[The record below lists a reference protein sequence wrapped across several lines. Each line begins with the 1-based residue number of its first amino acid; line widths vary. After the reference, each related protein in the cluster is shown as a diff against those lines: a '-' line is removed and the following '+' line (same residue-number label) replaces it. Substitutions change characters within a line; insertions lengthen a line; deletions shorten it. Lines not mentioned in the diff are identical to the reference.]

1 MIVLLAFSLCLVAA
15 QERPT
20 VPSSI
25 QPLSDEMIDYINKLN
40 TTWKAGRNFG
50 KDVPLSYIKGLMGVH
65 PDYKE
70 RLPTLKHTDVP
81 ANLPGSFDA
90 RQQWPKC
97 NSIHVIR
104 DQSTCG
110 SCWAFGAVEAISDRI
125 CIHTRGSV
133 QVNISAQDLMTCCH
147 ECGHGCKGG
156 WPILAWRFYKEKGIV
171 TGGLYG
177 TADGCQP
184 YSFPPNT
191 FEKTRLLHPSIETFP
206 ATPACKHKC
215 RKGYGKK
222 YSEDKHYAE
231 KVYSIYGDETQMK
244 TEIFKNGPVEA
255 DFTVYADF
263 LSYKSGVYQAHSTL
277 VVGKHAIRILGWGTE
292 NGVPYWLVANSWG
305 EHWGDKGYFKIR
317 RGNNECRI
325 ESDIH
330 AGIPKEPKA

>member
-1 MIVLLAFSLCLVAA
+1 MIVLLAFSLCVVAA
-15 QERPT
+15 EERPT

-50 KDVPLSYIKGLMGVH
+50 KNVPLSYIKGLMGVH

-97 NSIHVIR
+97 NSIHLIR
-104 DQSTCG
+104 DQSSCG

-125 CIHTRGSV
+125 CIHTKGSV
-133 QVNISAQDLMTCCH
+133 QVNISAQDLMTCCI
-147 ECGHGCKGG
+147 ECGEGCKGG
-156 WPILAWRFYKEKGIV
+156 WPILAWRFYKEKGHRYRWTIRTSV
-171 TGGLYG
+171 
-177 TADGCQP
+177 
-184 YSFPPNT
+184 
-191 FEKTRLLHPSIETFP
+191 EW
-206 ATPACKHKC
+206 AT
-215 RKGYGKK
+215 GKK

-231 KVYSIYGDETQMK
+231 KVYNIYNDETQIK

-255 DFTVYADF
+255 DFIVYADF
-263 LSYKSGVYQAHSTL
+263 MSYKSGVYQAHSKHF
-277 VVGKHAIRILGWGTE
+277 VGKHAIRILGWGTE

-317 RGNNECRI
+317 RGNNECHI
-325 ESDIH
+325 ENEIN